1 MRKTAPARHMVGGVA
16 MVIGGLATL
25 LTGCSPALDWR
36 QLSPTE
42 APGLTVSFPCKPDVL
57 TRAQPLATLGPA
69 PVPLTQWQC
78 EADGIRWT
86 LIRTHAD
93 TPEQRL
99 KLLQALREGL
109 ARNMSPPEGQ
119 AATLARVGALKQPAT
134 RTPHPDEGVYL
145 LTGALPAI
153 DAPPR
158 PMQVVLWQFSKGMD
172 LYQLGAWH
180 PTLRPD
186 DPRLTAFSEG
196 VNLRD

>member
-1 MRKTAPARHMVGGVA
+1 MRKKAPTRGRVWRGVMVVGSA
-16 MVIGGLATL
+16 CALLAA
-25 LTGCSPALDWR
+25 CSPALDWR

-57 TRAQPLATLGPA
+57 TRAQPLTTLGPA
-69 PVPLTQWQC
+69 PVQLTQWQC

-86 LIRTHAD
+86 LIRARAD
-93 TPEQRL
+93 SPEQRL

-119 AATLARVGALKQPAT
+119 PATLERIAPLTQPAN
-134 RTPHPDEGVYL
+134 RTPHPDEGVYR
-145 LTGALPAI
+145 LTGALPAL

-186 DPRLTAFSEG
+186 DPRLTAFAEG
-196 VNLRD
+196 VNFRE